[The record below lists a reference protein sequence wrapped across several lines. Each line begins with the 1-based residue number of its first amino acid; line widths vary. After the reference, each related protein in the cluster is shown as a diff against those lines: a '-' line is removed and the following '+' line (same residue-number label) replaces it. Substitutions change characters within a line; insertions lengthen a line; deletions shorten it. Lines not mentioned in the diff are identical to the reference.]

1 MTITRPHTKLEPEPD
16 EESDTLFPIVINI
29 VASTTR
35 VPCTPKVHHKS
46 YTIDIK
52 NLATQGVLT
61 KLATKVAFVESRGM
75 DKFNTTISSFDN
87 SSDVSD
93 EGKKIQDLCNKK
105 KFLSPSMNF
114 NFPKSSKNLKPQ
126 ICNIVVL

>member
-1 MTITRPHTKLEPEPD
+1 
-16 EESDTLFPIVINI
+16 
-29 VASTTR
+29 
-35 VPCTPKVHHKS
+35 VHHKS